1 MDIAAFIDRETI
13 RAALESGV
21 PLTILAARGNGKTS
35 IALQIEGKWSPQAA
49 RWTAAELEFLEEN
62 IGKMTDGEI
71 ASALGRSPNAIRIK
85 RIRKGMPAH
94 SKRPGWLTGHGAAK
108 TLGVDIHNIMALQAR
123 GLIPMEIIPGEKGIM
138 NIRTI
143 TLYRWAIN
151 PKNWI
156 YFKFERVRD
165 PRLKRL
171 LELKR
176 ARWNDEWLT
185 PRQVA
190 EIHGVDHTDVNRSI
204 HLGRMQGV
212 QWGNWWILR
221 SEALKPGLY
230 IPKGKG
236 RGLDTISSDE
246 GDAFIMLARAIGYS
260 CIAIAEITGMNSHQ
274 AVNFRLSALRRRGQ
288 LSYLVEKFDLGV
300 YIREIGPKESGLL
313 LWADWRQHADRF
325 PGLVRSVEKFKR
337 YLDGDYG
344 YPRKCQFLQLC
355 PDLLKIRY
363 VLYSWMRWFARTP
376 EQEDLAKRLNY
387 LNHARPESLALA
399 YRRMVA
405 WGIDPFGSGGE

>member
-21 PLTILAARGNGKTS
+21 PLTILAARGSGKTS

-71 ASALGRSPNAIRIK
+71 ASALGRSPNAIKIK

-108 TLGVDIHNIMALQAR
+108 TLGVDIHNIMALHQR
-123 GLIPMEIIPGEKGIM
+123 GLIPMEVVPGEKGIM
-138 NIRTI
+138 NIRKI
-143 TLYRWAIN
+143 TLYRWALN

-165 PRLKRL
+165 LRLKRL

-176 ARWNDEWLT
+176 ARWNDEWLR
-185 PRQVA
+185 PQQVA
-190 EIHGVDHTDVNRSI
+190 DLLGVDHSDVNRSI
-204 HLGRMQGV
+204 HLGRLQGV

-221 SEALKPGLY
+221 SEVLKPGIY

-236 RGLDTISSDE
+236 RGVDTISSDE
-246 GDAFIMLARAIGYS
+246 EGAFIVLARAIGYS
-260 CIAIAEITGMNSHQ
+260 CGAIAKMTKMSEPQ
-274 AVNFRLSALRRRGQ
+274 AVSFRLQALCRRGQ
-288 LSYLVEKFDLGV
+288 LDYLIDKYDLGV
-300 YIREIGPKESGLL
+300 ETRVIDPAKGEFL
-313 LWADWRQHADRF
+313 LWTDWRQHADRF
-325 PGLVRSVEKFKR
+325 PGLVRAVDKFR
-337 YLDGDYG
+337 RFVAWEYE
-344 YPRKCQFLQLC
+344 YPRKWPFVQYGA
-355 PDLLKIRY
+355 DLLRIRF
-363 VLYSWMRWFARTP
+363 VLCSWMQWYTETE
-376 EQEDLAKRLNY
+376 EQKDLAHRLNY
-387 LNHARPESLALA
+387 MNHVRPDTLALA
-399 YRRMVA
+399 YRRMVG
-405 WGIDPFGSGGE
+405 WGIDPFGSGGD